1 MSSSDGLNKIIQSGN
16 SSILTYDD
24 IQTRTLDSIRIGNYC
39 GKYLNL
45 YNNVFI
51 GYRAGE
57 IATNVENSI
66 LIGHNAG
73 DNINNGDN
81 VIIVGYNYNS
91 NSCNSISIGDNYSS
105 TLTTSIGKNNYNY
118 GISNVII
125 GYNSSNYG
133 TNLFSIGNNIE
144 IKAFNVYYHNGFFD
158 PFLTNITVNPILN
171 LFYNNYSNVYSN
183 TFNTIINTPNYISTI
198 QFQKKNLITDFI
210 NPILKKDCIIIQGDH
225 YVLYNN
231 ISSSNIQIPNNIN
244 INQNQLY
251 NLTNYSSNSIVI
263 PLSIIK
269 RIAIPRLN
277 ILSKT
282 VYFNEEEGYILNENE
297 YQLQFIISTPP
308 LYGNFKNN
316 IINKIEFND
325 DNLIYISNNLFNFLT
340 DKCGIT
346 PFIIINN
353 EYIKGPEE
361 IFNFQRT
368 FINYNLNSNLPIS
381 INFSKDILLNSN
393 IINIDILPFDFTY
406 IESYIIQNLNMSY
419 DDYSNI
425 YISFIQKPIR
435 GFISDINKNPIGI
448 RNLLNIYD
456 IIYHNYD
463 NKINND
469 FFIINFSYG
478 FNYANPI
485 NNNLLVN
492 INIIQNNQIN
502 FKNAY
507 IFDTLPIQNN
517 IINIQYP
524 TYVIDYSSSYLPIRL
539 QDYYNNL
546 SKYKNLDLI
555 SLKLIC
561 TNNNN
566 LLFDNQNFYQYF
578 GNLNFNIYYN
588 NYISSNQLLINY
600 YDKKNKNIDYQFL
613 NYYTNNNFKGKATIS
628 FDIVPIVQFP
638 YPNIDYIY
646 NFNLSFYKN
655 SILLKKYNYNNSTIN
670 LSLNIYN
677 KITNIINDISL
688 KDTNNIRIEY
698 YLSSNTINNN
708 NLNNYLTELYFR
720 NFLIIYD
727 NNSINDSDTSLAIG
741 NDINIT
747 GINNIAIGSNITIV
761 GENSLIIGNENSK
774 NPINE
779 SIIIGKKN
787 FVNNYVNKSIIIG
800 SNNSSSLINSNQI
813 IIGNNIDNKYLL
825 NIDNVI
831 CKDEEKLFLGLGSTP
846 IAIGYDSNDNIDI
859 NDNSSL
865 YIKNGINASSYNFTN
880 NNNYNI
886 TFKANENLT
895 SNITYTL
902 PDLPSNFSR
911 LMLTTD
917 INGIMK
923 WSETNTFDIDT
934 NLILNNIITKSLT
947 VNSYI
952 SGDGRKITNIN
963 ISDKTT
969 DDLIE
974 GTSNLYYTSDR
985 TSKIILSNINIIDT
999 INS

>member
-251 NLTNYSSNSIVI
+251 NLTKYSSNSIEI

-353 EYIKGPEE
+353 EYIKGPE
-361 IFNFQRT
+361 
-368 FINYNLNSNLPIS
+368 
-381 INFSKDILLNSN
+381 
-393 IINIDILPFDFTY
+393 
-406 IESYIIQNLNMSY
+406 
-419 DDYSNI
+419 
-425 YISFIQKPIR
+425 
-435 GFISDINKNPIGI
+435 
-448 RNLLNIYD
+448 
-456 IIYHNYD
+456 
-463 NKINND
+463 
-469 FFIINFSYG
+469 
-478 FNYANPI
+478 
-485 NNNLLVN
+485 
-492 INIIQNNQIN
+492 
-502 FKNAY
+502 
-507 IFDTLPIQNN
+507 
-517 IINIQYP
+517 
-524 TYVIDYSSSYLPIRL
+524 
-539 QDYYNNL
+539 
-546 SKYKNLDLI
+546 
-555 SLKLIC
+555 
-561 TNNNN
+561 
-566 LLFDNQNFYQYF
+566 
-578 GNLNFNIYYN
+578 
-588 NYISSNQLLINY
+588 
-600 YDKKNKNIDYQFL
+600 
-613 NYYTNNNFKGKATIS
+613 
-628 FDIVPIVQFP
+628 
-638 YPNIDYIY
+638 
-646 NFNLSFYKN
+646 
-655 SILLKKYNYNNSTIN
+655 
-670 LSLNIYN
+670 
-677 KITNIINDISL
+677 
-688 KDTNNIRIEY
+688 
-698 YLSSNTINNN
+698 
-708 NLNNYLTELYFR
+708 
-720 NFLIIYD
+720 
-727 NNSINDSDTSLAIG
+727 
-741 NDINIT
+741 
-747 GINNIAIGSNITIV
+747 
-761 GENSLIIGNENSK
+761 
-774 NPINE
+774 
-779 SIIIGKKN
+779 
-787 FVNNYVNKSIIIG
+787 
-800 SNNSSSLINSNQI
+800 
-813 IIGNNIDNKYLL
+813 
-825 NIDNVI
+825 
-831 CKDEEKLFLGLGSTP
+831 
-846 IAIGYDSNDNIDI
+846 
-859 NDNSSL
+859 
-865 YIKNGINASSYNFTN
+865 
-880 NNNYNI
+880 
-886 TFKANENLT
+886 
-895 SNITYTL
+895 
-902 PDLPSNFSR
+902 
-911 LMLTTD
+911 
-917 INGIMK
+917 
-923 WSETNTFDIDT
+923 
-934 NLILNNIITKSLT
+934 
-947 VNSYI
+947 
-952 SGDGRKITNIN
+952 
-963 ISDKTT
+963 
-969 DDLIE
+969 
-974 GTSNLYYTSDR
+974 
-985 TSKIILSNINIIDT
+985 
-999 INS
+999 